1 MQLQEGREGLKE
13 KNMDI
18 ERFDGTKERKEFK
31 TVTAM
36 MIAAVTAGN
45 DPNTKKLT
53 LHFPRLTIPKRK
65 KK

>member
-1 MQLQEGREGLKE
+1 
-13 KNMDI
+13 MDI

-31 TVTAM
+31 NVTTM
-36 MIAAVTAGN
+36 MLAAVAAGN

-53 LHFPRLTIPKRK
+53 LHFPQMRIPKRK